1 MALFIAIGCFLIL
14 YIWDRV
20 DWAWRTGGQAARV
33 KIGIGACV
41 VVVLLMI
48 FLAL

>member
-1 MALFIAIGCFLIL
+1 MMLFVAIGCFLIL
-14 YIWDRV
+14 WIWDRV

-41 VVVLLMI
+41 AIVLLMI
-48 FLAL
+48 FLAI